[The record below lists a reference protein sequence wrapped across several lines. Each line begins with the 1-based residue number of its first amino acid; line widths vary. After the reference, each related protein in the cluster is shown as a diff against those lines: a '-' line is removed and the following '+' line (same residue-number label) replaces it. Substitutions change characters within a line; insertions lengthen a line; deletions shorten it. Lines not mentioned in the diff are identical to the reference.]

1 MATVRD
7 ILNRK
12 GSELVSVDPDTSVL
26 DAARLM
32 NQRAIGSVLV
42 MEDDVLCG
50 IFTERDILTR
60 VVVAGRD
67 PGTTPVGE
75 VMTTGIVTCEP
86 DTPLAECMATMTTK
100 RLRRL
105 PVVGVEGLM
114 GVITSGDVLAFQV
127 ADQAVEIQYLNSYIH
142 EYH

>member
-42 MEDDVLCG
+42 MEDDVLHG